1 MLDITEQLEQCKIA
15 LNENQ
20 QEIIAR
26 LATQYVNA
34 LERNIRDRFPTEIIN
49 LFEALHI
56 FGAGMVPEES
66 EEFEVLATR
75 KSKFSRTITTRAT
88 LKRLRV

>member
-1 MLDITEQLEQCKIA
+1 MLDITEQLEECKIA

-34 LERNIRDRFPTEIIN
+34 LERSIRERIRGLWQQGSPNFQEP
-49 LFEALHI
+49 LLQGQH
-56 FGAGMVPEES
+56 
-66 EEFEVLATR
+66 
-75 KSKFSRTITTRAT
+75 
-88 LKRLRV
+88 